1 MKKFYLKIWLLAFIA
16 AFAAIPAAAAEG
28 LDYLLKTK
36 EEKDL
41 AISCD
46 DGDGKYSACTKLAE
60 ILTKRCDNEDFRSCE
75 IAGEFLSAFGR
86 YRDAIAPLSKACDAN
101 LMLSCVSLMT
111 TDIAATGNIDRAIR
125 SLDKIC
131 DAKIDG
137 SEEYCKFK
145 NELEICVQMIE
156 GERWDELE
164 AWMYEA
170 RKLRDII

>member
-1 MKKFYLKIWLLAFIA
+1 MKKFYLKIWVIAFIT
-16 AFAAIPAAAAEG
+16 AFVAIPAAAKVSLE
-28 LDYLLKTK
+28 DFKTQ

-46 DGDGKYSACTKLAE
+46 DGDGKYSACMKLAE

-137 SEEYCKFK
+137 SGEYCKFK
-145 NELEICVQMIE
+145 SELEICLKDTECNPIKR
-156 GERWDELE
+156 GKELLNWIVE
-164 AWMYEA
+164 Q
-170 RKLRDII
+170 

>member
-1 MKKFYLKIWLLAFIA
+1 MKKFYLKISLFAFIA
-16 AFAAIPAAAAEG
+16 AFVVIPAAAKVSLE
-28 LDYLLKTK
+28 DFKTQ

-41 AISCD
+41 SISCD
-46 DGDGKYSACTKLAE
+46 DGDEKYSACMKLAE

-86 YRDAIAPLSKACDAN
+86 YRDAIAPLSKAW
-101 LMLSCVSLMT
+101 V
-111 TDIAATGNIDRAIR
+111 IR

-145 NELEICVQMIE
+145 NELEICLKDTECNPIKR
-156 GERWDELE
+156 GKELLNWIVE
-164 AWMYEA
+164 Q
-170 RKLRDII
+170 

>member
-16 AFAAIPAAAAEG
+16 TFAAIPAAAKVG
-28 LDYLLKTK
+28 LEDFKTQ

-46 DGDGKYSACTKLAE
+46 DGDGKYSACMKLAE

-145 NELEICVQMIE
+145 NELEICLKDTECNPIKR
-156 GERWDELE
+156 GKELLNWIVE
-164 AWMYEA
+164 Q
-170 RKLRDII
+170 